1 MKAKE
6 LAKLN
11 NQTIVCKD
19 GPLKG
24 QPLRFSVDGCTL
36 TFTLKGQTGHYVR
49 GIWHAVS

>member
-11 NQTIVCKD
+11 NQIIVCKD

-24 QPLRFSVDGCTL
+24 QPLRFSIDGSTHV
-36 TFTLKGQTGHYVR
+36 FTVKGQTGQYICGV
-49 GIWHAVS
+49 WHAVS